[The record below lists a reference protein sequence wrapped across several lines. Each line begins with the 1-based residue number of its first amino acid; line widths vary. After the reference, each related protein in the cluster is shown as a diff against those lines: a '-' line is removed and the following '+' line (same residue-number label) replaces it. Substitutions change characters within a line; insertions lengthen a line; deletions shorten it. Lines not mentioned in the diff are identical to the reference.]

1 MINMKNIFVLLFAI
15 CLMMYSYGQNSINQ
29 KDAEGRKNGLW
40 IKDYPDSH
48 WELRYKNGILHGVFV
63 GYGKNQNKICTI
75 GEYANGEP
83 VGTWY
88 YFTDD
93 GTPSYK
99 VYDFMKN
106 DTIIIGD
113 NKNLME
119 YKPFYK
125 AWNVYYYPSGNKKS
139 EGLLLF
145 SEDPELESFKY
156 GIWSYYDE
164 DGTMVEKRMHK
175 P

>member
-1 MINMKNIFVLLFAI
+1 MKKIVVFLFATCSMI
-15 CLMMYSYGQNSINQ
+15 FSYGQNEINQ
-29 KDAEGRKNGLW
+29 KDAKDRKNGLW
-40 IKDYPDSH
+40 IEDYPDSH
-48 WELRYKNGILHGVFV
+48 WELRYKNGIFHGVFV
-63 GYGKNQNKICTI
+63 GYGKYQNKICVV
-75 GEYANGEP
+75 GEYFDGEP

-88 YFTDD
+88 YFTED
-93 GTPSYK
+93 GMPFYK
-99 VYDFMKN
+99 VYNFMKN

-113 NKNLME
+113 DKYLMK
-119 YKPFYK
+119 YKPIYM
-125 AWNVYYYPSGNKKS
+125 AWKVYYYPSGNKKS

-145 SEDPELESFKY
+145 DEDPEFESFKY